1 MRFSWLYHHLDYLRS
16 IRLDARNCHAHLFAT
31 LALSK
36 LPKLKREA
44 SSVEGEWV
52 RRESGNNGQC
62 WSSLPWLLQWIAF
75 WAALVAAA
83 SHSSPP
89 PFSLSPL
96 LPPEHLE
103 LVAAQT
109 IRQLLFWRVKQHRRT
124 NVEHSALQQRQRG
137 SLRARKRAREVRV
150 HRRCPFARNI
160 IRLIWSSLKLW
171 SISRFT
177 APKCRKFAH
186 SFGSLVGNLSKSII
200 HIYMYI
206 VLYTILYIYI
216 FKCLQALP
224 RLLFTF
230 IKPSQA
236 TANWQCKVFSFL
248 LAVAII
254 KVNGAKSAE

>member
-1 MRFSWLYHHLDYLRS
+1 MLETATPTYLQLLRWANYPS
-16 IRLDARNCHAHLFAT
+16 SRGKHQVLKGNGLEENAETMDNARAACHDCCSELH
-31 LALSK
+31 
-36 LPKLKREA
+36 
-44 SSVEGEWV
+44 
-52 RRESGNNGQC
+52 
-62 WSSLPWLLQWIAF
+62 F

-89 PFSLSPL
+89 PLSLSPL
-96 LPPEHLE
+96 LPFEHLE

-137 SLRARKRAREVRV
+137 SLRARERAREVRV

-200 HIYMYI
+200 HIYSCISY
-206 VLYTILYIYI
+206 YILYCIYI

>member
-1 MRFSWLYHHLDYLRS
+1 MLKQFAMTAAVNCILGS
-16 IRLDARNCHAHLFAT
+16 ISCSCLPLF
-31 LALSK
+31 
-36 LPKLKREA
+36 P
-44 SSVEGEWV
+44 
-52 RRESGNNGQC
+52 
-62 WSSLPWLLQWIAF
+62 SSLLTL
-75 WAALVAAA
+75 
-83 SHSSPP
+83 PP
-89 PFSLSPL
+89 PPLSLSPL
-96 LPPEHLE
+96 LPLEHLE

-171 SISRFT
+171 SISRFA

-216 FKCLQALP
+216 YIYSNVFRPCHAFFS
-224 RLLFTF
+224 RSS
-230 IKPSQA
+230 SQA
-236 TANWQCKVFSFL
+236 KRLQIGNAKFSVSFL
-248 LAVAII
+248 RLP
-254 KVNGAKSAE
+254 S

>member
-1 MRFSWLYHHLDYLRS
+1 MLEQLAMTAAVNCILGS
-16 IRLDARNCHAHLFAT
+16 ISCSCLPLF
-31 LALSK
+31 
-36 LPKLKREA
+36 P
-44 SSVEGEWV
+44 
-52 RRESGNNGQC
+52 
-62 WSSLPWLLQWIAF
+62 SSLLTL
-75 WAALVAAA
+75 
-83 SHSSPP
+83 PP

-96 LPPEHLE
+96 LPLEHLE

-150 HRRCPFARNI
+150 HRRCPFERNI

-216 FKCLQALP
+216 YIQMSSGLATPSFHVHQA
-224 RLLFTF
+224 
-230 IKPSQA
+230 KPSD
-236 TANWQCKVFSFL
+236 CKLAMQSFQFPSCGCHHKSKWRK
-248 LAVAII
+248 VSWI
-254 KVNGAKSAE
+254 KRIKGAARGWGRSHHQQRGVEGGARQGTL

>member
-1 MRFSWLYHHLDYLRS
+1 MLEQLAMTAAVNCILGS
-16 IRLDARNCHAHLFAT
+16 ISCSCLPLF
-31 LALSK
+31 
-36 LPKLKREA
+36 P
-44 SSVEGEWV
+44 
-52 RRESGNNGQC
+52 
-62 WSSLPWLLQWIAF
+62 SSLLTL
-75 WAALVAAA
+75 
-83 SHSSPP
+83 PP

-96 LPPEHLE
+96 LPLEHLE

-177 APKCRKFAH
+177 APKCREFAH